1 MREILLL
8 GALALPAARANVCDP
23 RQFGGTYGF
32 QLSGTTTISGGAQP
46 TVSVG
51 RLVFDGT
58 GNVTGYSSAH
68 FAGYLQGNPTTGT
81 YEAQNDCSLSWSL
94 QDDSGAY
101 QHFRG
106 TIVPGGAR
114 VQFRQTDRGGPTNG
128 VMLRTPKVCGN
139 AAFQPQ
145 YRFAISGNFTPMIAG
160 QEAHPIS
167 LNGTASQ
174 SGAGRLVF
182 DLGNRRRV
190 EGTFDVNAD
199 CATTIGM
206 TLESGDTINLRGI
219 LVDNGREILGMETD
233 AGATV
238 TARFTVPRQ

>member
-8 GALALPAARANVCDP
+8 AALVLPALHADVCDP

-32 QLSGTTTISGGAQP
+32 QLSGTTTISGDAKP

-58 GNVTGYSSAH
+58 GNVTGYASAH

-81 YEAQNDCSLSWSL
+81 YEAHSDCSVGWSL
-94 QDDSGAY
+94 QDDSGAF

-106 TIVPGGAR
+106 TMAPGGAR
-114 VQFRQTDRGGPTNG
+114 VEFRQTDRGGPTHG
-128 VMLRTPKVCGN
+128 VMARAPKVCGN

-145 YRFAISGNFTPMIAG
+145 YRFSISGSFTPMIEG
-160 QEAHPIS
+160 QQAHTVS
-167 LNGTASQ
+167 LSGTANV
-174 SGAGRLVF
+174 SGAGKLLF
-182 DLGNRRRV
+182 DLGDQRHA
-190 EGTFDVNAD
+190 EGTYDVDSD
-199 CATTIGM
+199 CVATIGM
-206 TLESGDTINLRGI
+206 TLESGDTVNLRGM
-219 LVDNGREILGMETD
+219 LVDQGREILGMATD

-238 TARFTVPRQ
+238 TAHFTAPR